1 MRKNYEFPI
10 SIFEQTPMMDMC
22 DTMDGLIISAVR
34 RVGIDVNKEEL
45 VKAMAYDRGQY
56 EKGYKDGYQAGTEDA
71 MEQKVVCDNCQFY
84 RTDSGRS
91 YCCLH
96 HSTMRPDGYCSL
108 GVKSGENNN

>member
-1 MRKNYEFPI
+1 MVINKE
-10 SIFEQTPMMDMC
+10 M
-22 DTMDGLIISAVR
+22 LLK
-34 RVGIDVNKEEL
+34 GIDMLRLEPADDKIKNSLHKAGNRMLDAVVTVIGAIKEEP
-45 VKAMAYDRGQY
+45 DY
-56 EKGYKDGYQAGTEDA
+56 EQGFNDGYQAGTEDA